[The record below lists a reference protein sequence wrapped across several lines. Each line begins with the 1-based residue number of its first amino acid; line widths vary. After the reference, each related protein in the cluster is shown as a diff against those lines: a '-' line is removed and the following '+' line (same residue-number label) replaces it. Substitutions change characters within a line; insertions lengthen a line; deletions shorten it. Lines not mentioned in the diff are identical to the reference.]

1 MVARNNNLA
10 KLPGGYLF
18 PEISRRRKACQEMN
32 PGAKIISLGIGNTTE
47 PLTPHIT
54 EALARAAAGLG
65 TAEGYSGYGDEQGFA
80 SLRQAIAD
88 RLYQGR
94 VAAEEVLASDGAKCD
109 IGRLQLLFGNQVT
122 VAVQDPSYPVYVDG
136 SVIMGASGGF
146 DPASGQY
153 DGIVYMPCLPENQF
167 FPDLGALPRTD
178 LIYFCSPNN
187 PTGAVATR
195 EQLGQLVEFAL
206 ANRSII
212 IFDSAYSEYI
222 ADPALPRSIFEI
234 EGARRCAVEVS
245 SFSKPVGFTGLRLGW
260 TVCPRE
266 LVFDDGTSVLK
277 DWNRIMTTVFNGASN
292 VVQHGGLA
300 ALDDTGL
307 AEMRRTVAYYMENA
321 ALIKR
326 CLGEMGVEIHGGTNA
341 PYIWARFPGY
351 KSWDVFAKIL
361 NEAFVVCTP
370 GSGFG
375 PAGEG
380 FVRFSAFGHRAD
392 VVEAA
397 ERLKKLSFQ

>member
-1 MVARNNNLA
+1 MVARNRNLA

-32 PGAKIISLGIGNTTE
+32 PGTKIISLGIGNTTE

-54 EALARAAAGLG
+54 AALARAAAGLG
-65 TAEGYSGYGDEQGFA
+65 TPEGYSGYGDEQGFA

-88 RLYQGR
+88 QLYKGR
-94 VAAEEVLASDGAKCD
+94 VAADEVLTSDGAKCD

-136 SVIMGASGGF
+136 SVIMGASGSF

-153 DGIVYMPCLPENQF
+153 EGIVYMPCRPENQF

-195 EQLGQLVEFAL
+195 AQLAQLVEFAL

-212 IFDSAYSEYI
+212 LFDSAYSEYI

-307 AEMRRTVAYYMENA
+307 AEMRRTVVYYMENA

-326 CLGEMGVEIHGGTNA
+326 CLEEMGIESHGGVNA
-341 PYIWARFPGY
+341 PYIWARFPGS

-361 NEAFVVCTP
+361 HEAFVVCTP

-380 FVRFSAFGHRAD
+380 FIRFSAFGHRAD
-392 VVEAA
+392 VVEAT
-397 ERLKKLSFQ
+397 ERLKKLSF